1 MFSCISLRRYQD
13 REFGAAGAKTTAAIA
28 GPMARIGDKAGR
40 VKGRSATAR
49 FRQLSTSD
57 QQTEVL

>member
-1 MFSCISLRRYQD
+1 MFSCLSLRQYQD

-28 GPMARIGDKAGR
+28 WSMARIDNKAGC

-49 FRQLSTSD
+49 FRQLSTKIEE
-57 QQTEVL
+57 QK